1 MALRAVLEPLI
12 VVSLLAFGT
21 IVNRNRSRA
30 VLARSPLSSSRPDP
44 WQHLKYTAG
53 PVDEDVE
60 TGRRSK
66 EDDRTLLPLSLSRSS
81 TSSSSTL
88 AEDLST
94 DSRST
99 SKWHQRRLRFMGWEK
114 EVTTPNTDIFRD
126 RFLSRVL
133 QRFPFLAEVWYW
145 ALIYWVC
152 GPATHPT
159 IFTLRLWVSLL
170 LTHF

>member
-1 MALRAVLEPLI
+1 MALGAVLEPLI
-12 VVSLLAFGT
+12 VVSLLTFGT

-30 VLARSPLSSSRPDP
+30 VLARSPLCSSRLEP
-44 WQHLKYTAG
+44 WQHLKYTADSE
-53 PVDEDVE
+53 DEDVE

-66 EDDRTLLPLSLSRSS
+66 EEDHTLLPPSLSRSS
-81 TSSSSTL
+81 SSSSSTL

-94 DSRST
+94 DSKST
-99 SKWHQRRLRFMGWEK
+99 SKWQKRRLRFMSWEK
-114 EVTTPNTDIFRD
+114 EVTTPNTDMFRD

-159 IFTLRLWVSLL
+159 ILTPRL
-170 LTHF
+170 